1 MLCYNGA
8 VNNNNLQRK
17 EQKDYAKNLDIR
29 EAAQNNAVML
39 WEIAEKIGMADSS
52 FSRKLRHEL
61 PQSEKERIFTA
72 IEEIAKEKAV
82 D

>member
-1 MLCYNGA
+1 MLANT
-8 VNNNNLQRK
+8 
-17 EQKDYAKNLDIR
+17 DIR
-29 EAAQNNAVML
+29 AAAKSAGVKL
-39 WEIAEKIGMADSS
+39 WELAYHFNISEPTAT
-52 FSRKLRHEL
+52 RRLRREL